1 MLLSIEIKVWLHLTD
16 YVIIESGEPYSI
28 MTDRA
33 TLDIEDA
40 PSTY

>member
-1 MLLSIEIKVWLHLTD
+1 MLLSIEIKAWLHLTD

-28 MTDRA
+28 MTDRE